1 MVLDMKASGKKINS
15 TVRVWKLGT
24 MEHLTEVP
32 TWMVK
37 SMVRVTL
44 SGAIKVNTK
53 ENLST
58 II

>member
-1 MVLDMKASGKKINS
+1 MVQDMRASGKKINS
-15 TVRVWKLGT
+15 TVRVWKLGM

-53 ENLST
+53 ENL
-58 II
+58 